1 MGYAVKE
8 LFLTLQGE
16 GAQAGRAAVFVRFTG
31 CNLWSGVESA
41 RQYATC
47 KFCDTDFVGTD
58 GLRGGRYTVGQLADA
73 AVACWLEGGGAGP
86 AANSPKNSNS
96 SPMVVLTGGEPLLQV
111 DAVLVKSLQG
121 AGFFVALET
130 NGTVELPCAFDWV
143 TVSPKAGTALKV
155 TGGDELKLVFPQPE
169 LLPDHPAL
177 RALQFDRWSLQPMD
191 GSALARNTAWAVEWV
206 KRDPRW
212 RLSLQTHKMLGL
224 P

>member
-1 MGYAVKE
+1 MYSVKDV
-8 LFLTLQGE
+8 FLTLQGE

-31 CNLWSGVESA
+31 CNLWSGAENA

-58 GLRGGRYTVGQLADA
+58 GVRGGRYTIGQLVDA
-73 AVACWLEGGGAGP
+73 VGGCWIEGGGAKP
-86 AANSPKNSNS
+86 SANSIRNSKS

-111 DAVLVKSLQG
+111 DGALVKALQG

-130 NGTVELPCAFDWV
+130 NGTVQLPCAFDWV
-143 TVSPKAGTALKV
+143 TMSPKAGTALKV
-155 TGGDELKLVFPQPE
+155 VSGDELKLVFPQPE

-177 RALQFDRWSLQPMD
+177 RDLSFDHWSLQPMD
-191 GSALARNTAWAVEWV
+191 GAALARNTAWAVQWV

-212 RLSLQTHKMLGL
+212 RLSVQAHKMLGL